1 MITITLVE
9 FLDLIDK
16 NNIVVENQDGIFAL
30 NDIEDF
36 SADVKCIDYAMDSIN
51 EKMFLIVK
59 TETNSKVEGI

>member
-1 MITITLVE
+1 MITITLTE

-16 NNIVVENQDGIFAL
+16 DNIVVENQNGIFAL

-51 EKMFLIVK
+51 EKMFLVVK
-59 TETNSKVEGI
+59 TETNSRLEEN